1 MRTNW
6 LVRADGSLWCMRSM
20 RSGRL
25 MRCVRTSRGVRSVW
39 AMGLMRS

>member
-20 RSGRL
+20 RSSRL
-25 MRCVRTSRGVRSVW
+25 MWCVRTSGSVRSVRS
-39 AMGLMRS
+39 MRLVRS